1 MLLRTKLLIILL
13 LLFPV
18 HGAWAKELNLK
29 CENKDGRMDII
40 IDLKKK
46 TMTNAHGLSF
56 SNIRITSGLFSGEVP
71 QFLIDQVNR
80 ENIAAGGTYQIETQT
95 FKIYRDNGSFE
106 RITKGLGSLKT
117 ETIYGNCEQTSSKKK
132 F

>member
-56 SNIRITSGLFSGEVP
+56 SNI
-71 QFLIDQVNR
+71 
-80 ENIAAGGTYQIETQT
+80 
-95 FKIYRDNGSFE
+95 
-106 RITKGLGSLKT
+106 
-117 ETIYGNCEQTSSKKK
+117 
-132 F
+132 